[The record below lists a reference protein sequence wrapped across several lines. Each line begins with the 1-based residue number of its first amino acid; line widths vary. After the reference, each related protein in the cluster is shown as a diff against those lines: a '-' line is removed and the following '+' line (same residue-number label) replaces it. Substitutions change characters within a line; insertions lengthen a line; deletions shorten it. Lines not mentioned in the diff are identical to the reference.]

1 MCVSLLQQVP
11 HLPHTP
17 KLGNRTL
24 VHGQWRRE
32 RMRGEMKAP
41 LIRTRETV
49 EVEVGLE
56 ASASTHLVMQVV
68 EAYYLHHTC
77 TWFVT

>member
-1 MCVSLLQQVP
+1 MQ
-11 HLPHTP
+11 
-17 KLGNRTL
+17 
-24 VHGQWRRE
+24 
-32 RMRGEMKAP
+32 GEMKAP
-41 LIRTRETV
+41 LIRTWETV

-56 ASASTHLVMQVV
+56 ASSSAHLVMQVV